1 MCKKISLLHQREKV
15 DVSRVLILFDQGIL
29 GPDLASIIKIECY
42 ERGEG
47 NKRAV
52 WSKETPVGLE
62 SSECSEWFQ
71 PDLPCAERVNFS
83 LTYTLTVF
91 VLQKK
96 IKKISRNSKGFQ
108 IANYFS
114 LAKLEL
120 ALCCLLTKIWTSPTV
135 QLAGWFVILLRLL
148 ANAVNIQHTAAI
160 PLEIGK
166 NIQRVVDWPQL

>member
-83 LTYTLTVF
+83 LTYTLTVSF
-91 VLQKK
+91 LQK
-96 IKKISRNSKGFQ
+96 NFGNLKGFQ

-120 ALCCLLTKIWTSPTV
+120 ALCCLLTKNWTSPTV

-148 ANAVNIQHTAAI
+148 ANSVNIQHTAAI

-166 NIQRVVDWPQL
+166 NIQKVDWPQL